1 MTALTA
7 FITALSGPRLLPA
20 ERDVLRAARPCGVIL
35 FARNITDPAQ
45 LRRLTADIREAVP
58 SEHLMILVD
67 QEGGRVQRLAPPHWR
82 MLPSGAH
89 YAACYAHDAERAVV
103 ATELASRLMA
113 HDLREAGFNTDCAP
127 VLDLPV
133 PGSHAIIGDRAFGRT
148 AGQVVALAGAVA
160 RGLTAGG
167 ILPVIKHIPGHGR
180 ANADSHLD
188 LPVVDTPRAE
198 LTVTD
203 FAPFAA
209 LAHVPAAM
217 TAHVVFSS
225 IDPRQPASV
234 SPRVTA
240 EVIRGAIGFDGLLMS
255 DDLGM
260 KALSGTVAEKAR
272 AVLAAGS
279 DVALLCSGDLA
290 ETEEAA
296 NVVPVLQGRALARL
310 EAASAVFRQQP
321 RPFDVREAEHALSEI
336 CKARPE
342 SV

>member
-7 FITALSGPRLLPA
+7 FITALSGPELLPA
-20 ERDVLRAARPCGVIL
+20 ERDVLRTAQPCGIIL

-45 LRRLTADIREAVP
+45 LRRLTDDIREAVP

-82 MLPSGAH
+82 VLPAGAQ
-89 YAACYAHDAERAVV
+89 YAACYAHDAERAIRM
-103 ATELASRLMA
+103 TELAARLMA
-113 HDLREAGFNTDCAP
+113 RDLRDAGFNTDCAP

-133 PGSHAIIGDRAFGRT
+133 AGSHAVIGDRAFGRT

-160 RGLTAGG
+160 RGLAAGG

-217 TAHVVFSS
+217 TAHVVFSR
-225 IDPRQPASV
+225 IDPARPASV
-234 SPRVTA
+234 SPSVTA
-240 EVIRGAIGFDGLLMS
+240 DVIRGAIGFDGLLMS

-260 KALSGTVAEKAR
+260 RALTGTVAEKAL

-290 ETEEAA
+290 ETEEVAA
-296 NVVPVLQGRALARL
+296 VVPAMQGAALARL
-310 EAASAVFRQQP
+310 ARASAVFRQQP
-321 RPFDVREAEHALSEI
+321 QPFDVGEAERALAEI